1 MWRVTDGSGG
11 EMRDG
16 LRGDTGMAGGTQ
28 GDRHGTTQSTSRRG
42 FLGGAVGGALALGG
56 AAAPGSG
63 VVTAPEAAAVPRRTT
78 GKGRRAARRVAVLG
92 GGVAGLTAAHEL
104 AERGFQV
111 TVHERKPHGLGG
123 KARSMDVPNSAHGGR
138 KPLPGEHGF
147 RFIPGIYHN
156 LPDTLRRIPFPG
168 NANGCHDNLVA
179 STEVMLAR
187 TGGREN
193 IRFPF
198 SSIGTPPPVLTPD
211 AFLRLLTGQLET
223 FTRLPAHEIAYFANR
238 MLVFFTS
245 CEQRRLDVWEHTP
258 WWRYLRADDM
268 SADYQQLLAIGMTR
282 NIVATK
288 AEIASTRT
296 VATCGEAFIF
306 NLLGRGAD
314 GEPDRVLNL
323 PTNEAWID
331 PWVACLRSLG
341 VEFKVGWSV
350 RDLTLAGGRITEAVV
365 TDPQGARH
373 AVTADHFVQA
383 MPVEHARA
391 TWNASV
397 RAADPQ
403 LVRCDRLETDWMTGL
418 QFYLT
423 EPTPILHGHIN
434 HIDTP
439 WALTAVAQAQYWKD
453 RDFPADYGDGTAAD
467 CLSVDISEWNR
478 PGLLY
483 GKTAKQ
489 CTREEVAREVWAQMK
504 AGLNDT
510 GAAVL
515 RDATVHSW
523 FLDPAVDGLG
533 TPHPANDEQLL
544 IHPTGTWFNRPSSR
558 TAIPNLFLAGDY
570 VTVDIDLATMEGA
583 NASARQAVNALLDE
597 DGSSAARCEVQRLYR
612 APEFEPLKADDARR
626 HRLGLRNAF
635 DLG

>member
-1 MWRVTDGSGG
+1 M
-11 EMRDG
+11 
-16 LRGDTGMAGGTQ
+16 
-28 GDRHGTTQSTSRRG
+28 
-42 FLGGAVGGALALGG
+42 GGALALGTG
-56 AAAPGSG
+56 GTAAAAS
-63 VVTAPEAAAVPRRTT
+63 VARH
-78 GKGRRAARRVAVLG
+78 RAAGRTVAVLG

-111 TVHERKPHGLGG
+111 TVYERKPKGLGG
-123 KARSMDVPNSAHGGR
+123 KARSMDVPDSARGGR

-179 STEVMLAR
+179 STEVMFAR
-187 TGGREN
+187 TAGRED
-193 IRFPF
+193 IRIPF
-198 SSIGTPPPVLTPD
+198 SAVGTPPPVLTPD
-211 AFLRLLTGQLET
+211 AFLRMLTGLLDT
-223 FTRLPAHEIAYFANR
+223 ATRLPAHEIAYFANR
-238 MLVFFTS
+238 LLVFLTS
-245 CEQRRLDVWEHTP
+245 CDRRRLDVWEHTP
-258 WWRYLRADDM
+258 WWRFLRAASM
-268 SADYQQLLAIGMTR
+268 SPDYQRLLAIGLTR

-296 VATCGEAFIF
+296 VATCAEAFVF

-314 GEPDRVLNL
+314 GQPDRVLNL

-331 PWVACLRSLG
+331 PWVTYLRSLG
-341 VEFKVGWSV
+341 VEFRVGWAV
-350 RDLTLAGGRITEAVV
+350 RDLRLAGGRITEAVV
-365 TDPQGARH
+365 TDPQGARQ
-373 AVTADHFVQA
+373 AVVADHFVQA

-391 TWNASV
+391 TWNTAV

-403 LVRCDRLETDWMTGL
+403 LARCDKLATDWMTGI

-423 EPTPILHGHIN
+423 EPTPVIHGHVN
-434 HIDTP
+434 HIDSP
-439 WALTAVAQAQYWKD
+439 WSLTAVGQAQYWKN
-453 RDFPADYGDGTAAD
+453 RDFPADYGDGQAAD
-467 CLSVDISEWNR
+467 CLSVDISEWDQ
-478 PGLLY
+478 PGILY

-510 GAAVL
+510 GKSVL
-515 RDATVHSW
+515 RDATLHSW
-523 FLDPAVDGLG
+523 FLDPAVSGLG

-544 IHPTGTWFNRPSSR
+544 IHPTGSWLNRPTSR

-570 VTVDIDLATMEGA
+570 VAVDIDLATMEGA
-583 NASARQAVNALLDE
+583 NASARQAVNALLDAS
-597 DGSSAARCEVQRLYR
+597 GSAAERCTVVPLYR
-612 APEFEPLKADDARR
+612 APEFAPLRRHDETR
-626 HRLGLRNAF
+626 HRLGLRNVF